1 MSLNKITLI
10 KQKGDKAD
18 KSKVKCF
25 YCQKPRHRAN
35 ECRKKKKDME
45 EKEKKEKG
53 KGNGMQAKAVNVH
66 IGTAKIEEIND
77 NEDLTVSLYAA
88 SLSPP

>member
-25 YCQKPRHRAN
+25 YCQKPGHRAN
-35 ECRKKKKDME
+35 ECRKKKKDVE

-53 KGNGMQAKAVNVH
+53 KGNGTQATKVVNVH

-77 NEDLTVSLYAA
+77 NEDLTISLYAA
-88 SLSPP
+88 L

>member
-1 MSLNKITLI
+1 MKRKRVHNN
-10 KQKGDKAD
+10 KAD

-25 YCQKPRHRAN
+25 YCQKPGHRAN
-35 ECRKKKKDME
+35 ECRKKKKDAE

-53 KGNGMQAKAVNVH
+53 KGNGTQATKAVNTH

-77 NEDLTVSLYAA
+77 NEDLTISLYAA
-88 SLSPP
+88 L